1 MGLLDRLKGKKEE
14 EKTTVKTEE
23 KQPSR
28 KVEEI
33 TTALEIMCS
42 DDREAYE
49 ALYRTMLLDPTKAEV
64 SMKEAEE
71 KAKDFEKQGDTLK
84 AKIWYEFAGGLAIYK
99 EDVKNVKKYFSKCE
113 KLSPDDSYPI
123 LKIPERAVTK
133 AQEYY
138 KMYLK
143 E

>member
-1 MGLLDRLKGKKEE
+1 MRMGFLDRLRGKKAKEKAEE
-14 EKTTVKTEE
+14 EQPTKEVKEVTT
-23 KQPSR
+23 S
-28 KVEEI
+28 
-33 TTALEIMCS
+33 LESVCS

-49 ALYRTMLLDPTKAEV
+49 ALYKTMLLDPKKAEI

-84 AKIWYEFAGGLAIYK
+84 AKIWYELAGGLAIYK
-99 EDVKNVKKYFSKCE
+99 GDVKKVKKYFSKCT
-113 KLSPDDSYPI
+113 KLSPNTPYTI
-123 LKIPERAVTK
+123 LKIPERAVAK

-138 KMYLK
+138 KDYLR